1 MYLDNW
7 VMLLVGILERISVP
21 LFRFF
26 RDREHLG
33 LTASTGMIDD
43 ISQIVF
49 DEKLVLKVLEGFAR
63 SGVDRGFSN
72 LLLVS
77 RG

>member
-7 VMLLVGILERISVP
+7 VVLLVGILERISV
-21 LFRFF
+21 LLSRFF

-33 LTASTGMIDD
+33 LIASTGM
-43 ISQIVF
+43 F

-63 SGVDRGFSN
+63 SGVDRR
-72 LLLVS
+72 VQ
-77 RG
+77 